1 MSDIFDLLQQVP
13 DALKLHEEATNADC
27 ARLCPIDE
35 ETKRPLMNKW
45 NKVVCTSEEIKAH
58 KKGFGFIIGYAPDGE
73 SRYVVIDV
81 DIKNLEAN
89 ESFTKTLLTTLGDSV
104 MVIKTASDKY
114 HLIVRITGEFP
125 QKGIHDVGK
134 TFKYPV
140 DFFVEELRGK
150 RIADSGEVEIFTKP
164 ASKQTNT
171 VGCRRNGNTYHVA
184 QELSKYSTFHEIPI
198 ITGEELHKRIEK
210 ALLYAGYTTCL
221 PLDSKSIA
229 EKSNIEFEMNTKRA
243 ILPDYKIDLLADFC
257 IDLYK
262 HNDGA
267 KHHMTL
273 PLGNYLSEFV
283 SYDSAVKLSEV
294 IIKKEP
300 NLFKSNEAFQQTL
313 LKHYDG
319 DDNSERTGGHTLVK
333 EYASHMTPQEAW
345 FKLLWFSGTQKVG
358 FHPSGRVGK
367 TYRKIVFN
375 SWTKQVEMETIR
387 HRKND
392 DGVYEPYVESVRPV
406 LGFEIIRIKRI
417 ENVIIPSASDKFV
430 LEYIPSGRNRIKKLS
445 GTSLKEIEDK
455 LKQEIGIVLDGQF
468 SFVFNQIIAFFT
480 RNNLIESQETSPVG
494 GIFEIDNELHRYDYD
509 LKEIKPN
516 YNLQKLKSALELL
529 IEIRDILPTENEK
542 FGAICRVGL
551 LLGLN
556 FVLKKKGHLAKYVV
570 FLGAGKTGKST
581 IAELLVNFYNKTR
594 INSISGNVFNGGA
607 FSSPYQVGL
616 KYGISSYPLVINEC
630 GAAFNND
637 DIIEIMKS
645 AIESSIARSTADGA
659 YYSYSTLIFTS
670 NVDIRQTDAMIRR
683 SNIFYFAPSERL
695 SEDDIDNLAD
705 LCNETGVN
713 SRFKELN
720 EIGQFVFTFAHDN
733 LHLLKELSTEELE
746 LRVIEELENV
756 TGTDLDFMKHD
767 VKEDNNTIIE
777 EIDNE
782 VLADLL
788 GEIKRVYNY
797 NFRNF
802 NNFSYEEDE
811 GMDTSVEPFSE
822 RNLISLIS
830 RGAIPFLIYN
840 PKNDDIFIAGNRAK
854 QFFAKKGRLVSNT
867 QLYDEFEP
875 FADEY
880 DVEKKRFMVE
890 GKRLRGISIEPD
902 LLLNLLNNTL

>member
-1 MSDIFDLLQQVP
+1 MSDLYDLLKQIP
-13 DALKLHEEATNADC
+13 DALKLHEEATNAEC
-27 ARLCPIDE
+27 ARLIPIDE
-35 ETKRPLMNKW
+35 KTKRPIHKGFLKSISS
-45 NKVVCTSEEIKAH
+45 SEELRTH
-58 KKGFGFIIGYAPDGE
+58 NSGFGFVLGYAPDGE
-73 SRYVVIDV
+73 SHYVAIDIDV
-81 DIKNLEAN
+81 DNLEAN
-89 ESFTKTLLTTLGDSV
+89 ESLAKTLLTTLRDYV
-104 MVIKTASDKY
+104 MVIITASGK
-114 HLIVRITGEFP
+114 HQLIPRITGEFP
-125 QKGIHDVGK
+125 KKKHEIGK
-134 TFKYPV
+134 STKWPD

-150 RIADSGEVEIFTKP
+150 VIGSELETFTDIANRFMCTG
-164 ASKQTNT
+164 
-171 VGCRRNGNTYHVA
+171 GCTRDGGTYHVH
-184 QELSKYSTFHEIPI
+184 ELSKYSTFHDIPI
-198 ITGEELHKRIEK
+198 LTGKELFERIEK
-210 ALLYAGYTTCL
+210 ALLYDGYRTCI
-221 PLDSKSIA
+221 PLDSEDIR

-243 ILPDYKIDLLADFC
+243 ILPDYKIELLADFC

-283 SYDSAVKLSEV
+283 FYESAIKLSEV
-294 IIKKEP
+294 IISKEP

-313 LKHYDG
+313 LKHYDDG
-319 DDNSERTGGHTLVK
+319 NDNSERTGAHTLIK
-333 EYASHMTPQEAW
+333 EFASYMPPQEAW
-345 FKLLWFSGTQKVG
+345 FKLLWFSGTPKVG
-358 FHPSGRVGK
+358 FYPAGRVGK

-494 GIFEIDNELHRYDYD
+494 GIFEIDNELRRYDYD

-529 IEIRDILPTENEK
+529 MEIRDILPTENEK

-581 IAELLVNFYNKTR
+581 IAELLINFYNKTR

-616 KYGISSYPLVINEC
+616 KYGISSYPAIINEC

-695 SEDDIDNLAD
+695 SEEDINNLAD

-811 GMDTSVEPFSE
+811 GMDNSVEPFSE

-880 DVEKKRFMVE
+880 NVEKKRFMVE